1 MSEEA
6 VRTPLGPLPL
16 GAWNSAS
23 VSGRRLVVLV
33 PLGSLEQHGPHLP
46 LDTDTRIATALALAA
61 AARWSAGR
69 SGAAASALPVSGE
82 WEVVLGPALAFG
94 ASGEHAGFAGT
105 LSIGTDALASLLV
118 ELARSAGPE
127 IAALVVVNG
136 HGGNHDA
143 LTLAVAT
150 AQREGRAMWAWGPA
164 LPPGGDYHAGRT
176 ETSVLL
182 ALAPELVDMERAAAG
197 NIEPIHRL
205 AAALRAGGLAAVSP
219 NGVLGDPIGATAA
232 EGRELLEVWTE
243 DLLAYLAGLAGLAQ
257 EHADR
262 QPR

>member
-1 MSEEA
+1 MSDGA
-6 VRTPLGPLPL
+6 LPTPSGPLPL

-46 LDTDTRIATALALAA
+46 LDTDTRIATA
-61 AARWSAGR
+61 RWSAGR
-69 SGAAASALPVSGE
+69 SGAAVSTLPASGE
-82 WEVVLGPALAFG
+82 WEVVVAPALAFG

-105 LSIGTDALASLLV
+105 LSIGTDALALLLV

-243 DLLAYLAGLAGLAQ
+243 DLLAYLAGLAQ
-257 EHADR
+257 EHADP